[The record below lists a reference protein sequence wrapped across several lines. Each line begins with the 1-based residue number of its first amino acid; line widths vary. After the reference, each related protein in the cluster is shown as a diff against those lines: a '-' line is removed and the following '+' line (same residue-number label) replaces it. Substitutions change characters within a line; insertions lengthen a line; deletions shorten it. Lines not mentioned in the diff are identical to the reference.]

1 MKTKLLYK
9 RIPLQEPASAQDD
22 LQIIEFDP
30 MDLYEQSPHGY
41 RANKSTLQY
50 RFTDTHLVI
59 SCELVPN
66 EHSEKF
72 SEARA
77 D

>member
-1 MKTKLLYK
+1 MKTKLLYQ
-9 RIPLQEPASAQDD
+9 RIPLQEGSSTQNSI
-22 LQIIEFDP
+22 QIIEFDP
-30 MDLYEQSPHGY
+30 MNLFEQSPHGY

-50 RFTDTHLVI
+50 RFTDTYLVI
-59 SCELVPN
+59 SCEIVSN
-66 EHSEKF
+66 EHSDKF